1 MRKFVLVLSLLSLIA
16 CTEGPK
22 KEQLQIV
29 CTTGMLADAA
39 KQLTLGIDS
48 IQLITLMG
56 PGTDPHLY
64 KASQAD
70 VLALSRADLI
80 VYNGLHLEGKM
91 NDLFKKLPAQK
102 TYAAADG
109 VAEEDLINASDY
121 PGAYDPHLWFDLSLW
136 AQLVDSL
143 GERLAI
149 LLPEQSGKIRTN
161 TKNYQQRLL
170 ETHKWAKTKLLQIPE
185 NQRVLITAHDAFK
198 YFGRAYSVEV
208 RGLQGISTTAE
219 YGIADISALADF
231 IAQRKI
237 KAVFIENSVDP
248 RAIQAVIEAVES
260 RGEELKL
267 GGELYSDALGGSDG
281 PAANFLGMF
290 RYNVQT
296 IYQSLKQ

>member
-29 CTTGMLADAA
+29 CTTGMLADAV

-48 IQLITLMG
+48 LKLITLMG

-170 ETHKWAKTKLLQIPE
+170 EMHKWAKTKLLEIPE

-267 GGELYSDALGGSDG
+267 GDELYSDALGGSDG
-281 PAANFLGMF
+281 SAANFLGMF